1 MRRAPA
7 YLAESIRV
15 LAAEYSSTLRKV
27 QSKTPH
33 AALPP
38 PATKG
43 PEKGTPSR
51 RMQAPPTPHFVL
63 ILSSNHCERHARH
76 QTTTSGRQTAS
87 GDKRFGRQGQ
97 AVWATRQRAK
107 GSSGP
112 HAAHLPPHFPLRPPP
127 CQPRQIRNSVRRRK
141 TSKNRDFI
149 GIFLVFP
156 RLSKQEI
163 TVKML
168 FITVLQGRTDL
179 FHYLCPVFN

>member
-27 QSKTPH
+27 QPKTPH

-51 RMQAPPTPHFVL
+51 RMQASPTPHFVL
-63 ILSSNHCERHARH
+63 ILSSSHWGRRARH
-76 QTTTSGRQTAS
+76 QTTTSGRQTEI
-87 GDKRFGRQGQ
+87 GGKRFGRQDRGQ
-97 AVWATRQRAK
+97 RGVPARTSSISSPLFPAPASMPAATNPEQCPAAK
-107 GSSGP
+107 D
-112 HAAHLPPHFPLRPPP
+112 L
-127 CQPRQIRNSVRRRK
+127 
-141 TSKNRDFI
+141 KNRDFI
-149 GIFLVFP
+149 GIFLAFH
-156 RLSKQEI
+156 RLARQEI

>member
-33 AALPP
+33 AARPP

-51 RMQAPPTPHFVL
+51 RMQAPPAPHFVL

-76 QTTTSGRQTAS
+76 QTTTAGRQTAIGS
-87 GDKRFGRQGQ
+87 KRFRRQERKQRGVTIRTPPISRP
-97 AVWATRQRAK
+97 ASPAPASMPAATNPEQRPAAESLK
-107 GSSGP
+107 KQRFHRHFSG
-112 HAAHLPPHFPLRPPP
+112 LP
-127 CQPRQIRNSVRRRK
+127 QPRGPRNNG
-141 TSKNRDFI
+141 KNALCYRFARPNRP
-149 GIFLVFP
+149 FS
-156 RLSKQEI
+156 LS
-163 TVKML
+163 L
-168 FITVLQGRTDL
+168 PCF
-179 FHYLCPVFN
+179 